1 MSTATLATP
10 LTTTAH
16 KTAQTYQLTAPATA
30 TTAHVARSFIT
41 AVLAANAH
49 EPLIG
54 DACVCV
60 SDAVTNVVTHARVA
74 TLTVEVVVHD
84 NGSVV
89 VAVRDDDPGR
99 LPWPR
104 SARSDA
110 ENGRGLTLVRRLAH
124 ASGVTLLWDEL
135 RPIGKEVW
143 FVLREDAPAAIS
155 D

>member
-10 LTTTAH
+10 LTSTTPKA
-16 KTAQTYQLTAPATA
+16 AQTYQLTAPATA

-54 DACVCV
+54 DACV
-60 SDAVTNVVTHARVA
+60 SDAVTNVVTHARVTA
-74 TLTVEVVVHD
+74 LTVEVAVHD

-89 VAVRDDDPGR
+89 VAVRDNDPGR

-104 SARSDA
+104 SARADA
-110 ENGRGLTLVRRLAH
+110 ESGRGLTLVRRLAH

-143 FVLREDAPAAIS
+143 FVLREDAPAAE
-155 D
+155 